1 MTLCSDTAIKNFP
14 NLIWCH

>member
-1 MTLCSDTAIKNFP
+1 MILCSDTAIKNFP